1 MVFCADLDATSNCPS
16 HPPTTKLLLPLPPT
30 RRGEKLT
37 CRPAEKTIHGHR
49 GIKQILALE
58 RSRPH
63 IVRPMRLC
71 GTNSVPKALG
81 TALYAAIVLCLN
93 GCVTGKTIEAAR
105 EHVHYK
111 PQKVEDGKITPLEV
125 ESVEKAKPG
134 YYALLPLTVA
144 ADIALI
150 PVYVGVVIAV
160 NVGIMKQP
168 F

>member
-1 MVFCADLDATSNCPS
+1 
-16 HPPTTKLLLPLPPT
+16 
-30 RRGEKLT
+30 
-37 CRPAEKTIHGHR
+37 
-49 GIKQILALE
+49 
-58 RSRPH
+58 
-63 IVRPMRLC
+63 MRLC
-71 GTNSVPKALG
+71 GTNPVPKALG